1 MLHNACN
8 SGTPISEEIVMKPVL
23 TRLTLLTLLWLG
35 MLAPAQAAGKWV
47 DTPYAPARVAFE
59 FYLDNPQK
67 IDSALYWV
75 RSLMNSL
82 FEAPYNYSPEDL
94 KIVVVIHG
102 TEIVTVA
109 KKNEAKY
116 QGAVDR
122 MRYYANLGVT
132 FRVCALAAEEYGYSL
147 HDFQDFIEVVP
158 NGITELAHWQQQGY
172 ALITPQ
178 VLEKSID
185 IESIR

>member
-1 MLHNACN
+1 
-8 SGTPISEEIVMKPVL
+8 MK
-23 TRLTLLTLLWLG
+23 TILTLLTLLWLG
-35 MLAPAQAAGKWV
+35 MFAPAQAAGKWV
-47 DTPYAPARVAFE
+47 ATPYAPAKVVFE
-59 FYLDNPQK
+59 FYLDNPKK
-67 IDSALYWV
+67 INSALYWV
-75 RSLMNSL
+75 RSLTNSL
-82 FEAPYNYSPEDL
+82 TEAPYNYSPEDS

-116 QGAVDR
+116 RDAVER
-122 MRYYANLGVT
+122 MRYYADLGVS
-132 FRVCALAAEEYGYSL
+132 FRVCGLAAEDYGYSL
-147 HDFQDFIEVVP
+147 EDFQDFIEVVP

-178 VLEKSID
+178 VLEKTID